1 MSSKSKISV
10 VIASIGDRDLIP
22 TIKSINSSSIKIDEI
37 IISIP
42 NDAKLDLELF
52 KVFSNIVIHKSRY
65 KGQVAQRI
73 EGFKISTN
81 NYVLQLDDDII
92 VERYCIE
99 LMYKFIREN
108 DRSAVSA
115 HFHHI
120 TSKRSIYLKNDN
132 LSISNYYFLSDL
144 NYFRNRFF
152 DKIYTK
158 IKNDETISQNGIISK
173 SGFETYPNFE
183 KFNTPFISGWV
194 PGGCMMHHK
203 DNLVLSNFF
212 PFKGKAYCEDL
223 FHSIA
228 LKKNNI
234 ELYYHPNAIAFL
246 KIENIKSS
254 FKMFV
259 KHIKSD
265 FIVRKT
271 LVEQNNLSKS
281 RMLFVYL
288 IKYFSYF
295 FK

>member
-10 VIASIGDRDLIP
+10 VIATIGDRNLIP
-22 TIKSINSSSIKIDEI
+22 TIKSLNSSSIKIDEI
-37 IISIP
+37 IISTP
-42 NDAKLDLELF
+42 YDVKLDLGLL
-52 KVFSNIVIHKSRY
+52 KVFSNIVIHKSKF

-73 EGFKISTN
+73 EGFKRSTN

-99 LMYKFIREN
+99 LMYKFIRDN

-120 TSKRSIYLKNDN
+120 TSKRSIYLKDDN
-132 LSISNYYFLSDL
+132 SSTSNYYFLSEL
-144 NYFRNRFF
+144 NYLRNRFLN
-152 DKIYTK
+152 KIYNK
-158 IKNDETISQNGIISK
+158 IKNDETISQNGNISK

-183 KFNTPFISGWV
+183 EFKTPFISGWV

-228 LKKNNI
+228 LKNNNI
-234 ELYYHPNAIAFL
+234 ELYYHINAKAFL
-246 KIENIKSS
+246 QIENIKSN
-254 FKMFV
+254 FKIFT
-259 KHIKSD
+259 KHLKADYAI
-265 FIVRKT
+265 RKI
-271 LVEQNNLSKS
+271 LVQQNKLSKS
-281 RMLFVYL
+281 RMYLVYIIKTISYLF
-288 IKYFSYF
+288 K
-295 FK
+295 